1 MYMQIFIK
9 SFTGKTITL
18 NVESTDT
25 VLSVKKR
32 LAESQTLD
40 ITRCKLMY
48 CGNSMYDGELLGD
61 HNIQLESTIH
71 LLYRLLRFSTTPT
84 KDVMTTMNFI
94 GILPIILRKW
104 ISS

>member
-18 NVESTDT
+18 NVEPTDT
-25 VLSVKKR
+25 VLSVKR
-32 LAESQTLD
+32 QLAESQTLD

-71 LLYRLLRFSTTPT
+71 LLYRLLSTPT
-84 KDVMTTMNFI
+84 KDVMTTMNFV

>member
-18 NVESTDT
+18 NVEPTDT
-25 VLSVKKR
+25 VLSVKR
-32 LAESQTLD
+32 QLAKSQTLD

-48 CGNSMYDGELLGD
+48 CGNRMYDGELLGD

-71 LLYRLLRFSTTPT
+71 LLYRLLSTPT